1 MKLILLVK
9 SPTILS
15 VDDDFPTNFSLAI
28 LSDNKG
34 YVCLHVIETKYIEEE
49 LLAAPAV
56 NYNNFRMLAEKAWLI
71 RIIFIG
77 TSVDIVTMS
86 QRMHIIGTLR
96 IVC

>member
-1 MKLILLVK
+1 MVK

-15 VDDDFPTNFSLAI
+15 VDDGFPTNFSLAV

-34 YVCLHVIETKYIEEE
+34 YVCLIETKYIEEE